1 MPTRDV
7 VVVAASAGGLEAL
20 QALLAGLPGDYAGVL
35 LVVSHIP
42 AQSGDALPK
51 ILDRATSLT
60 VANARH
66 GERLRGGHVY
76 VASPDHHLLVG
87 DGHLHVRRGPRE
99 NGHRPAADPLFRS
112 AALHFGPRVVGVVL
126 SGTLSDGAAG
136 LVAVRR
142 QGGVT
147 VVQDPG
153 DALFNGMP
161 LSALEAVAVDHVL
174 AAAQMGPLLAALA
187 LEDVSSRVAEPD
199 ATMRQE
205 VSLMEGNH
213 EPVRNHPGRPSPWPC
228 PDCNGVLWTVEDD
241 DIFRFRCRV
250 GHAWTAD
257 ALVEAQASEIEFALW
272 AALRALEDRASLHR
286 ALAERARSAGREL
299 SADRFAE
306 ESEDADRNI
315 AVLREFVQAGRLAP
329 EPEPEHGG
337 ERHRPQNATANGE
350 RGT

>member
-1 MPTRDV
+1 MVNAGASAPSAKHVLRGFGYPACEPSEVRENRGCARQPGRVTSPQRECPRRRTSMPTRDV

-51 ILDRATSLT
+51 ILDRATSLP

-213 EPVRNHPGRPSPWPC
+213 E
-228 PDCNGVLWTVEDD
+228 
-241 DIFRFRCRV
+241 
-250 GHAWTAD
+250 
-257 ALVEAQASEIEFALW
+257 
-272 AALRALEDRASLHR
+272 
-286 ALAERARSAGREL
+286 
-299 SADRFAE
+299 
-306 ESEDADRNI
+306 
-315 AVLREFVQAGRLAP
+315 
-329 EPEPEHGG
+329 
-337 ERHRPQNATANGE
+337 
-350 RGT
+350 